1 MRRSRGE
8 TCVELESGE
17 GGYSKN
23 IVIIKKKKSQ
33 GIMAHA
39 CNGRFRRQ
47 RQEDYE
53 YTLTFRHRVSWWAV

>member
-1 MRRSRGE
+1 MNIRRSRGE

-33 GIMAHA
+33 EISVS
-39 CNGRFRRQ
+39 
-47 RQEDYE
+47 
-53 YTLTFRHRVSWWAV
+53 RVFAQK